1 MTTNRVPKNTVQIV
15 GRKYFKNTVEVEETL
30 KVLGVDTFDIKNYLV
45 KSLELIYTNFWNFIN
60 FIQN

>member
-45 KSLELIYTNFWNFIN
+45 KFLELIYTNFWNFIN